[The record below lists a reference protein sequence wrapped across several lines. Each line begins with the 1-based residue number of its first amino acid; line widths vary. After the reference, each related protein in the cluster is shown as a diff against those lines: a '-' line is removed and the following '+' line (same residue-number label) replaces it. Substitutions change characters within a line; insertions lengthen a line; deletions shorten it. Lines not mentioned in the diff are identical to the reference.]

1 LVPAVNAFD
10 VVATPFAS
18 VVSVSVA
25 TAPANVPFGCAAG
38 AVNVTVTPAAG
49 EPPDVT
55 VAASGLAKDVPTAAV
70 CPPPLVAVRATV
82 EGGGWDELELAQPLR
97 RLRARQ
103 GKAAKEAP

>member
-1 LVPAVNAFD
+1 VNTFD
-10 VVATPFAS
+10 VIATPFAS

-55 VAASGLAKDVPTAAV
+55 VATSGLAKAAPTTAV
-70 CPPPLVAVRATV
+70 CPPPLVAVMATAG
-82 EGGGWDELELAQPLR
+82 GGGWDDLELVQPDR
-97 RLRARQ
+97 KLRARQ
-103 GKAAKEAP
+103 GKAARKAP

>member
-1 LVPAVNAFD
+1 LVLAVNAFD

-38 AVNVTVTPAAG
+38 AVNVTVTPADG

-55 VAASGLAKDVPTAAV
+55 VATSGLAKAAPTTAA
-70 CPPPLVAVRATV
+70 CPPPLVAVMATV
-82 EGGGWDELELAQPLR
+82 GGGGWDDVELAQPLR
-97 RLRARQ
+97 KLRARES
-103 GKAAKEAP
+103 KATRKTP